1 MPASGN
7 SGEVARRFGG
17 KRQAGA
23 GLSRPAILRE
33 EALPTAQAR
42 STPFAGSPE
51 NTTVAPRGCLS
62 ERGWRTARQRTFERL
77 RSLVDRGHRVACG
90 STRRRTRKSCGEDGP
105 MRAKAP
111 LGVPEAS
118 NGRQE
123 GSGRTTPK
131 RIPADS
137 LRRPAPCTLRQ
148 VGSLSRSRA
157 SDPLGNAP
165 TVYGLE
171 EPRRQRRSHRAL
183 LASPRALVADGT
195 TDHEALAALAADQGS
210 PPDPFGEA
218 HPAARRACLQ
228 ANAAALLRDAF
239 GQPEESGSLAGR
251 PQGAQGHFGTMRW
264 KRRARPEEPASVRA
278 PRTRPPGF
286 RAGKG

>member
-1 MPASGN
+1 MRGDGGRRGSEPSSDSGR
-7 SGEVARRFGG
+7 SWIEATESLAARHDAGRARAVARMVRCVRRRPSGYR
-17 KRQAGA
+17 KRATGAKKAQAGR
-23 GLSRPAILRE
+23 RPNGSQRIL
-33 EALPTAQAR
+33 
-42 STPFAGSPE
+42 F
-51 NTTVAPRGCLS
+51 
-62 ERGWRTARQRTFERL
+62 
-77 RSLVDRGHRVACG
+77 
-90 STRRRTRKSCGEDGP
+90 GE
-105 MRAKAP
+105 
-111 LGVPEAS
+111 
-118 NGRQE
+118 
-123 GSGRTTPK
+123 
-131 RIPADS
+131 
-137 LRRPAPCTLRQ
+137 PAPCTLRQ

-157 SDPLGNAP
+157 SDPPGNAP

-251 PQGAQGHFGTMRW
+251 PQEAQGHFGTMRW
-264 KRRARPEEPASVRA
+264 KLRARPEEPASVRA